1 MYAHNVAKVTN
12 RRPVTQ
18 ESISGTEHLSLT
30 KLDSYIGYTEDI
42 IRISARIADL
52 PGLRYDPIA
61 LISEIQTM

>member
-1 MYAHNVAKVTN
+1 MYAHNLAKVTN

-18 ESISGTEHLSLT
+18 EHIPGTEHLSLT

-52 PGLRYDPIA
+52 PRLRHDPVA
-61 LISEIQTM
+61 LILEIQTM